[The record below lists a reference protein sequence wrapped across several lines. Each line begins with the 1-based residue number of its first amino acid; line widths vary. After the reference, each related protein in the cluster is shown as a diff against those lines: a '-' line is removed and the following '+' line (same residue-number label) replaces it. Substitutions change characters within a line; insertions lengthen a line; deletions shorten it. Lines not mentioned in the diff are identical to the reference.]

1 MPNTLKRVTL
11 DELLDNEHNARST
24 IGDVEDLAE
33 SIVNTGLL
41 EPLVAYKDGNQYRI
55 IAGHRRRAAI
65 ALAVKNGLLPED
77 YLVDVVVRPKVTEE
91 DQLAMMLVENMQR
104 VDLPLIDQVRGIF
117 ALVSEH
123 NWSQAKVAEQLGQSV
138 KMVKQRAAWAT
149 LPEAMFDRFESGGL
163 RIADLD
169 TMVKLPSDVMSKLAA
184 KKSLSTWDVDAA
196 ATAAKRVRETTAF
209 VRKLSE
215 LTHIAVDVK
224 AAKEMPAAA
233 QAFLDALTAKHTQ
246 KVDAWDPKRFLEQ
259 AGAIVVPALLLVV
272 PRNYQGYEISVVT
285 EKADAAA
292 WDTRAKHAGEKPE
305 PESDLEI
312 EQERVERARSAAFA
326 AFHEQKDAARRDYV
340 INSKPAAL
348 IAAVLMHRIR
358 RLTSYL
364 GASARE
370 LIIAVM
376 DVPAATD
383 EEILVFAAKNSSNM
397 ARVAAAIVMSEEA
410 TMLTPGLDVI
420 ERPDHDNFRVD
431 WDRFDDHGR
440 RLTDEQYEKL
450 RAEIEADRAD
460 EE

>member
-11 DELLDNEHNARST
+11 DELLDNENNARST

-41 EPLVAYKDGNQYRI
+41 EPIVAYKDGNQYRI

-65 ALAVKNGLLPED
+65 ALAMKNGLLPDD
-77 YLVDVVVRPKVTEE
+77 YLVDVIVRPKVAEE

-123 NWSQAKVAEQLGQSV
+123 NWSQAKVAERLGQTV

-149 LPEAMFDRFESGGL
+149 LPDAMFDRVESGIM

-169 TMVKLPSDVMSKLAA
+169 IMAKLSPDTVNKLTA
-184 KKSLSTWDVDAA
+184 KKNLTHWDVDAA
-196 ATAAKRVRETTAF
+196 AAAAKRERETAAF
-209 VRKLSE
+209 VRKLAK

-233 QAFLDALTAKHTQ
+233 QAFLDALTAKHTS
-246 KVDAWDPKRFLEQ
+246 KVDAWNAKRFLDE

-272 PRNYQGYEISVVT
+272 PRSYQGYEISVIT
-285 EKADAAA
+285 EEADAAL
-292 WDTRAKHAGEKPE
+292 WDIKAKHAAEKPE
-305 PESDLEI
+305 AESDLEI
-312 EQERVERARSAAFA
+312 EQERANAARDAAFA

-340 INSKPAAL
+340 TNSKPAEL
-348 IAAVLMHRIR
+348 VAAVLMHRIQ

-364 GASARE
+364 HASSRE
-370 LIIAVM
+370 LIMVVM
-376 DVPAATD
+376 NVPAATND
-383 EEILVFAAKNSSNM
+383 EILAFAAKNATNM
-397 ARVAAAIVMSEEA
+397 ARVATAIVMSEEA

-420 ERPDHDNFRVD
+420 ERPNHDNFLVD
-431 WDRFDDHGR
+431 WERFDDDGR
-440 RLTDEQYEKL
+440 RLSDEEYEQL
-450 RAEIEADRAD
+450 QAEIAADQVD